1 MSSQA
6 VEVEILGKRTRV
18 SCPAG
23 EEESLAKAAQDL
35 DERLKEMSSKTKITN
50 EVQLLTFTALNI
62 CYELH
67 SKDGEA
73 KQSLNSVTKKL
84 EELTG
89 SIDSALNKVK
99 QGTQHGE

>member
-23 EEESLAKAAQDL
+23 EEDSLAQAALDL
-35 DERLKEMSSKTKITN
+35 DNRLKEMSSKTKITN

-62 CYELH
+62 CYELQ
-67 SKDGEA
+67 SNNGEA
-73 KQSLNSVTKKL
+73 KQNLDSVTKKL
-84 EELTG
+84 EALTV
-89 SIDSALNKVK
+89 SIDSALNKV
-99 QGTQHGE
+99 QHGTQYKD

>member
-1 MSSQA
+1 
-6 VEVEILGKRTRV
+6 
-18 SCPAG
+18 
-23 EEESLAKAAQDL
+23 AQDL

-73 KQSLNSVTKKL
+73 KQSLDSVTKKL